1 MPHRC
6 AVPQSVRQSA
16 PEPTKSKPTRAVGYY
31 RMSTDRRE
39 ASIRD
44 QRTHVERFAA
54 ANGYELIGEYSDE
67 GISGNPTGDRLQFQ
81 KMIADAASG
90 RFQAMI
96 VWDLSRLGRYDI
108 VEGGFWMKPLRDAG
122 VKVVT
127 LDHGNAVL

>member
-1 MPHRC
+1 
-6 AVPQSVRQSA
+6 
-16 PEPTKSKPTRAVGYY
+16 
-31 RMSTDRRE
+31 MSTDRRE

-67 GISGNPTGDRLQFQ
+67 GISGNATGDRLQFQ